1 MKTIKRLLI
10 VIYIL
15 IGFISYSLGIAVY
28 ENLKVDQAV
37 RQFKKDMVLKETI
50 TKGDKMTS
58 YYVPRETKEDEE
70 PSFSDEKRRY
80 VGQPGDILVTRESPY
95 PYYRGIHE
103 FVSYYFGG
111 HAALVI
117 ENNQVMEI
125 AGFGSG
131 SIWDVITHDGVS
143 DHDFTQTVIT
153 VPNYWLDRN
162 HRGESDPAYPYYGS
176 FYRDSFI
183 GLRVKNITK
192 EEKQLAINE
201 AKRLEEINTM
211 YNYLFFLDTK
221 NKYYCTDFISRIYQS
236 INYQRNDKEKLSLND
251 DGFITSVND
260 LILSKDTYIF
270 FYKETIGNHEH
281 IYYFE

>member
-1 MKTIKRLLI
+1 
-10 VIYIL
+10 
-15 IGFISYSLGIAVY
+15 
-28 ENLKVDQAV
+28 
-37 RQFKKDMVLKETI
+37 
-50 TKGDKMTS
+50 
-58 YYVPRETKEDEE
+58 
-70 PSFSDEKRRY
+70 
-80 VGQPGDILVTRESPY
+80 
-95 PYYRGIHE
+95 
-103 FVSYYFGG
+103 
-111 HAALVI
+111 
-117 ENNQVMEI
+117 
-125 AGFGSG
+125 
-131 SIWDVITHDGVS
+131 
-143 DHDFTQTVIT
+143 
-153 VPNYWLDRN
+153 